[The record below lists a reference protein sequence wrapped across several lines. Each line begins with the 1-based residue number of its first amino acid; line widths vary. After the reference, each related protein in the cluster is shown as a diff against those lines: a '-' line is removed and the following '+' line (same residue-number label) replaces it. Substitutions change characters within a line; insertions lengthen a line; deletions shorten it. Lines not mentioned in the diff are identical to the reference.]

1 MEQLILDYLRYKRIA
16 EEAKQEA
23 ESIKAAIVALMD
35 GRETV
40 TSDTFKVSYKPVTA
54 TRVDTKALKAAYPDI
69 AKKFERESKTMRFT
83 VR

>member
-1 MEQLILDYLRYKRIA
+1 MEKLILDYLRYKRIA
-16 EEAKQEA
+16 EEAKAEA
-23 ESIKAAIVALMD
+23 ESIKAAIIALMA

-40 TSDTFKVSYKPVTA
+40 TGDTFKVSYKPITT

-69 AKKFERESKTMRFT
+69 AKRFERESTAMRFT